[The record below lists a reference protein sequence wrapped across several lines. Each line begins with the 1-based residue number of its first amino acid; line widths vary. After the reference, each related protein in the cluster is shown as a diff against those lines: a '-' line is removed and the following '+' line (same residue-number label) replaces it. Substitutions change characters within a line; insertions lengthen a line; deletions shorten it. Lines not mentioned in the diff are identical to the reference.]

1 MLSILAT
8 VCPIFALILSGWL
21 AGRTAVLGPSAMR
34 EINRFVV
41 WLALPALLF
50 DIIAHSTWHDVW
62 QPGFVLASGGGMMA
76 IFALTLLIRWRAR
89 PPADAIVDGL
99 NAAYPNTAFVGL
111 PIALALMGRATLPLS
126 TLATVLTVCLLF
138 AAAIVLIEFSLSDAA
153 GAGPILRKVAGSLA
167 RNPLIVAPLLGAVV
181 AVTGLPVP
189 APAET
194 FLKLLGGATT
204 PCALVAIGLF
214 LQQQGGGTGTMDV
227 RAVALL
233 VTLKLVVLPA
243 VTWAIAGPLLGLP
256 KLPLTVAVLMA
267 ALPTGT
273 GPFMLAE
280 FYTREGATTSRT
292 ILISTVISVMTIP
305 IWLSLLL

>member
-1 MLSILAT
+1 M
-8 VCPIFALILSGWL
+8 
-21 AGRTAVLGPSAMR
+21 LGPPATR

-50 DIIAHSTWHDVW
+50 DIIAHARWRDVW
-62 QPGFVLASGGGMMA
+62 QPGFMVAVGGGLMVT
-76 IFALTLLIRWRAR
+76 FGLTILIRWRPR
-89 PPADAIVDGL
+89 HLADAIVDGL

-111 PIALALMGRATLPLS
+111 PIALALLGRETLPLS
-126 TLATVLTVCLLF
+126 TLATLLTVCLLF
-138 AAAIVLIEFSLSDAA
+138 AAAIVLIEFSLSEAA
-153 GAGPILRKVAGSLA
+153 GAGPILRKVVASLA
-167 RNPLIVAPLLGAVV
+167 RNPLIVAPVLGAVV
-181 AVTGLPVP
+181 AICGLSVP
-189 APAET
+189 APAEM

-214 LQQQGGGTGTMDV
+214 LHQQGGGNGTVDV
-227 RAVALL
+227 RAVVLL
-233 VTLKLVVLPA
+233 VGLKLVLLPA

-256 KLPLTVAVLMA
+256 RLPFTMAVLMA

-292 ILISTVISVMTIP
+292 ILLSTVLSVASIP
-305 IWLSLLL
+305 LWLSLLL